1 MLWRNDK
8 VNHIDF
14 MLLITVLILTTV
26 GFIMIFSASAI
37 LAQQRYGDNL
47 FFLKRQLI
55 FGLLGLF
62 MMFVLSKFDYRGLR
76 PLAYPLLFASFF
88 LLILV
93 YVPGIGYRVGGA
105 RRWIHLGNITIQP
118 SEIAK
123 LSLIIYMAYYF
134 SKKKETIR
142 DFKKGVLPVLGIT
155 FALIALIYPQ
165 PDFGSAMF
173 LSLLLI
179 TFLFIAGAR
188 FLHLGLLGAAV
199 LPFGIYAIFH
209 AGYRYRRFIAF
220 LDPWKSPKSTG
231 FQIIQSFISFGSGGV
246 FGRGLGNGQQKLFFL
261 PAPHTDFIFSV
272 IGEELGFIG
281 VVIIIVLFML
291 LLVRGFRIAYLAQS
305 QFASY
310 LALGITL
317 MIGLQTVIN
326 LGVVMGLLP
335 TKGIPLPFISYGGS
349 SLLITLM
356 GVGILLNI
364 SKRLDAKETTRW

>member
-1 MLWRNDK
+1 MFRPKDDT
-8 VNHIDF
+8 NHFD
-14 MLLITVLILTTV
+14 LILLVTALVLTTI

-37 LAQQRYGDNL
+37 LAQQRFGDNL
-47 FFLKRQLI
+47 YFLKRQLVFGA
-55 FGLLGLF
+55 FGLLW
-62 MMFVLSKFDYRGLR
+62 MFALGKSDYRRLR
-76 PLAYPLLFASFF
+76 PLAYPLLFTSFF

-93 YVPGIGYRVGGA
+93 YVPGIGLKVGGA
-105 RRWIHLGNITIQP
+105 RRWIHLGIATVQP

-134 SKKKETIR
+134 SKKKETIKE
-142 DFKKGVLPVLGIT
+142 FKKGVLPVLGMT

-173 LSLLLI
+173 LSLLLM

-188 FLHLGLLGAAV
+188 LIHLLLLVSAV
-199 LPFGIYAIFH
+199 LPFGIYAVFH
-209 AGYRYRRFIAF
+209 AGYRYRRLIAF
-220 LDPWKSPKSTG
+220 LDPWKNPRSTG
-231 FQIIQSFISFGSGGV
+231 FQIVQSFISFGSGGF
-246 FGRGLGNGQQKLFFL
+246 FGTGLGNGQQKLFFL

-281 VVIIIVLFML
+281 VAIIIILFML

-305 QFASY
+305 PFASY
-310 LALGITL
+310 LALGVTL
-317 MIGLQTVIN
+317 MIGLQAVIN

-349 SLLITLM
+349 SLMIMLM
-356 GVGILLNI
+356 GVGILLSI
-364 SKRLDAKETTRW
+364 SRRLDAKETNRW